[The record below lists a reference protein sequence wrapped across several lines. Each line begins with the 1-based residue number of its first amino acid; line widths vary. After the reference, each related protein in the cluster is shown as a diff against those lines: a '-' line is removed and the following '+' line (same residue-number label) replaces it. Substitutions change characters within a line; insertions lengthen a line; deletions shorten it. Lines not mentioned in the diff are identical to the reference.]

1 MTTRRAGVPYDFTSD
16 PRLNNSSA
24 SSGLKPAHKKLARPR
39 QALIRG
45 PVVDPHA
52 RVAACSLD
60 QVEVLPSVP
69 EVVRVPE
76 VVPRLILVAFRCLP
90 LAFLHLQLK
99 VDPRGGL
106 FSRDNR
112 SSIQ

>member
-1 MTTRRAGVPYDFTSD
+1 
-16 PRLNNSSA
+16 
-24 SSGLKPAHKKLARPR
+24 
-39 QALIRG
+39 
-45 PVVDPHA
+45 
-52 RVAACSLD
+52 
-60 QVEVLPSVP
+60 VP

-106 FSRDNR
+106 VSRDNR